1 LEGAKKKEEWRTMRR
16 HEKRKKVLKMVED
29 EGLFISLNYS
39 AIIQVEKTILVTM
52 IIQKMKY
59 FKKRRRRNI
68 I

>member
-1 LEGAKKKEEWRTMRR
+1 MRR